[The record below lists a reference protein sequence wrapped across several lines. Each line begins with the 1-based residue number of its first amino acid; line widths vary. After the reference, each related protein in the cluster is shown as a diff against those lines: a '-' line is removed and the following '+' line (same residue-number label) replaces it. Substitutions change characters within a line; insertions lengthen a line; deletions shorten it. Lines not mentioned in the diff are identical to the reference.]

1 MSSPFKR
8 ISEKNRRVK
17 NEKIFQRSKKKK
29 SEKKK
34 VERKNGPKKSLNSV
48 KEREYRNT
56 LVQS

>member
-1 MSSPFKR
+1 MKKYSK
-8 ISEKNRRVK
+8 EV
-17 NEKIFQRSKKKK
+17 KKKK